1 METTKEMIFAQ
12 RLIKDTNK
20 LSRMCDEMSDN
31 LYRAAESY
39 SDFYGTQGRNKDIL
53 QEIRYRLTQ
62 RHENLMEIKNKLKSL
77 SDAFVEIDKLAAD
90 LGFYSKH

>member
-1 METTKEMIFAQ
+1 METKKEMIFAQ

-20 LSRMCDEMSDN
+20 LSRICDELTDN
-31 LYRAAESY
+31 LHRAAESY

-53 QEIRYRLTQ
+53 QEIRNSLTQ
-62 RHENLMEIKNKLKSL
+62 RRESLMEIKNKLASL
-77 SDAFVEIDKLAAD
+77 RDAFVEIDILAAD